1 MRAASMK
8 STLIEVDLVQAEWVV
23 TAYLAQ
29 DARMLDIIKSG
40 KDPHTE
46 TGHLISGAPP
56 NFIDYESE
64 LVGHES
70 DPDVIS
76 KHRENIVPCAYF
88 LPRTMSIR
96 QAGKKSNHGLN
107 YNMGYR
113 RFALENEL
121 PEGDAKRIVD
131 AYHSAYPGIRKRF
144 HRMVELQLREH
155 QYLVNCFGQKGVFI
169 GEIDVALLDAAYSF
183 YPQSTVAD
191 ITNKGMVSI
200 HKTTVGPLHAV
211 QLLLNGH
218 DSLLLQALVLDHHDL
233 YVKMVEVDK
242 AMTTPATYHGHTFTI
257 ARSYK
262 IGQTWGSMAE
272 VQLNKDA
279 VGEAWS
285 VGAAAA

>member
-1 MRAASMK
+1 MRSI
-8 STLIEVDLVQAEWVV
+8 LIEVDLVQAEWVV

-29 DARMLDIIKSG
+29 DARMLDIISSG

-46 TGHLISGAPP
+46 TGYLISSAPAD
-56 NFIDYESE
+56 FIREEDK

-70 DPDVIS
+70 DPTVIES
-76 KHRENIVPCAYF
+76 LRRHLLPCAYF

-113 RFALENEL
+113 RFALENEM

-155 QYLVNCFGQKGVFI
+155 QCLVNCFGQKGVFI
-169 GEIDVALLDAAYSF
+169 GDIDIPLLDAAYSY
-183 YPQSTVAD
+183 YPQSTVAN
-191 ITNKGMVSI
+191 ITNKGMVNI
-200 HKTTVGPLHAV
+200 HKATVGPLHTV

-218 DSLLLQALVLDHHDL
+218 DSLLLQALVLDHRDL
-233 YVKMVEVDK
+233 YVKMVEVDR

-257 ARSYK
+257 ARSFK

-272 VQLNKDA
+272 VLLSEDA